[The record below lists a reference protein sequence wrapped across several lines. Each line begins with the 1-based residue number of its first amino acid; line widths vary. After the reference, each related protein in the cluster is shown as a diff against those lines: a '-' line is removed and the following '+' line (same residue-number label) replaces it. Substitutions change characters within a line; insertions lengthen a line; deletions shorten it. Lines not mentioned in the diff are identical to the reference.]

1 MLLIFREMNKPY
13 QRCTSGPSPQWQ
25 GSCPQVRMILSFGIT
40 PLLKPGGRNK
50 RVQETILLDQL
61 RGWQQVGS
69 PNSSSSLYCFSSFFP
84 SEAYEIDL
92 PRGSG
97 ITVLLKPGTQTLPVK
112 LCYIISKRWETT
124 LSIKAGE
131 KKVFS
136 FSCQDP
142 HNYFVIEIQKN
153 IGKYSLVDS
162 LASVSSFQASP
173 ASTAR
178 EVRPVLK
185 LCTLFSF
192 YVASHSPKRFA
203 WFQVWF
209 FFFLLILKAAL
220 REVLRGSHLP
230 KMAQLVCLS
239 KTGTPSILEFWIQ
252 SVCLWPLCHTVSW
265 QSCGSSGD
273 ALSDVLKTSGW
284 AGAEVQGAGGQKNWK
299 IEEIRVGRWIH

>member
-1 MLLIFREMNKPY
+1 MLLIFREMSKPY
-13 QRCTSGPSPQWQ
+13 QRCTSGPSPQWP

-40 PLLKPGGRNK
+40 LLLRPGGRNK

-69 PNSSSSLYCFSSFFP
+69 PNSCSSLYYFSSFP

-97 ITVLLKPGTQTLPVK
+97 VTVLLKPGTQTLPVRI
-112 LCYIISKRWETT
+112 CYIISKRWETT

-131 KKVFS
+131 RKVFS

-162 LASVSSFQASP
+162 LAFLSLLSKLTQP
-173 ASTAR
+173 LLLER
-178 EVRPVLK
+178 LK
-185 LCTLFSF
+185 FCTLFSF
-192 YVASHSPKRFA
+192 YVASHSPKHFA
-203 WFQVWF
+203 WFQVCLF
-209 FFFLLILKAAL
+209 VFFLLILKAAL

-230 KMAQLVCLS
+230 KMAQPVCLS

-252 SVCLWPLCHTVSW
+252 SVYLWPLCHTVSW
-265 QSCGSSGD
+265 QSVD
-273 ALSDVLKTSGW
+273 P
-284 AGAEVQGAGGQKNWK
+284 Q
-299 IEEIRVGRWIH
+299 